1 MEYLGLEKTC
11 RVSTLIPLLETQL
24 HDAIYSNSV
33 WESCCSLF
41 RKKKKKKHRYIIVL
55 LEKVSRH
62 LIKKDTVTFMEIT
75 KEICKYGN
83 NIL

>member
-1 MEYLGLEKTC
+1 MMPSTPI
-11 RVSTLIPLLETQL
+11 VSGNPVAL
-24 HDAIYSNSV
+24 
-33 WESCCSLF
+33 CSG
-41 RKKKKKKHRYIIVL
+41 KKKKNKHRYIIVL

>member
-33 WESCCSLF
+33 RESCCSLF
-41 RKKKKKKHRYIIVL
+41 RKKKKSRYIIVL

-62 LIKKDTVTFMEIT
+62 LITKDTVMFRVIFSKLKSFVT
-75 KEICKYGN
+75 N
-83 NIL
+83 